1 MKNEAYLQPIQPSS
15 KVALKVTGDAEATVG
30 LVAVDKAVHILNSK
44 HKFTQKKVRAC
55 GLWAKRVPGDSNW
68 SLNFFTY

>member
-55 GLWAKRVPGDSNW
+55 GL
-68 SLNFFTY
+68 